1 MSIVRK
7 MTKGR
12 EYVYLA
18 SRVGGKVIHRYLGS
32 ASDPEVMAKVSEIEG
47 SKKVP
52 EEFTKL
58 FWDTD
63 ASRLNIKRHSR
74 YVIER
79 VLELGDLKAFTWIE
93 RLYPGNLIIEVL
105 RESRKVSERSKKF
118 WGVWLEA
125 TVDS

>member
-7 MTKGR
+7 MVKGR

-32 ASDPEVMAKVSEIEG
+32 ASDPEVMAKVRELEQ
-47 SKKVP
+47 SKRVP
-52 EEFTKL
+52 EEFAKL

-63 ASRLNIKRHSR
+63 ASQLNIKKHSR

-79 VLELGDLKAFTWIE
+79 VLELGALKAFIWIE
-93 RLYPGNLIIEVL
+93 RLYTGNLIIEVL
-105 RESRKVSERSKKF
+105 RESRKISERSKKF
-118 WGVWLEA
+118 WAVWLGVSA
-125 TVDS
+125 